1 MASFPEEALYPSL
14 LVVMDICKP
23 YIIKNVLDK
32 QKIYIYSYD
41 INRLGNFFNPFLH
54 LYSCSL
60 DNCYSFQLV
69 SFHFHLGFILS
80 TRLGSSHDNSLA
92 RLKICIIF
100 FIVFKSCLQSLAKN
114 ICSK

>member
-1 MASFPEEALYPSL
+1 MTLIDEEIFLIPSCIAFILVFTIKLLQLSTGFLSLPSSL
-14 LVVMDICKP
+14 LI
-23 YIIKNVLDK
+23 
-32 QKIYIYSYD
+32 
-41 INRLGNFFNPFLH
+41 
-54 LYSCSL
+54 
-60 DNCYSFQLV
+60 
-69 SFHFHLGFILS
+69 GFILS